1 MKDHSE
7 YDDYEF
13 DRMVDEGHSKDC
25 DKWLSLSLP
34 CSCSVRR
41 RDMPD
46 PHEDRAMDAFM
57 DIYNGWEDDNPVR
70 TPKDAK
76 PKMGRDGDSV
86 KLLSKIIGKKK

>member
-1 MKDHSE
+1 MKDYSE

-25 DKWLSLSLP
+25 DKWLSLSLS
-34 CSCSVRR
+34 CSCSVRW

-46 PHEDRAMDAFM
+46 PHEDRAMDVFM
-57 DIYNGWEDDNPVR
+57 DMYNGWEDDNPAR
-70 TPKDAK
+70 IPKDAK

-86 KLLSKIIGKKK
+86 KLLSKIIGKK